1 MSGPADADS
10 LMDSLPTPKGDA
22 FPMSRA
28 EAKAKGLRVFLSM
41 YRCRMS
47 SKHSQWRVVSSNRCT
62 DCVEL
67 EANLRKG
74 LKASLL
80 DRLRAEAERKVRK
93 EMASVIAEAERQAR
107 DIVRAAE
114 KIATDRA
121 KVLEKVQATRAA
133 NRARKAAE
141 AAAAGPSGQADGV
154 AQAPPWEG
162 PEEAPG
168 VSIVDDSAP
177 WD

>member
-1 MSGPADADS
+1 
-10 LMDSLPTPKGDA
+10 
-22 FPMSRA
+22 MSRA

-107 DIVRAAE
+107 DIVKAAE
-114 KIATDRA
+114 KAAMDRA
-121 KVLEKVQATRAA
+121 KVLEKAKATLAA

-141 AAAAGPSGQADGV
+141 AAATGPGGQAAG
-154 AQAPPWEG
+154 AAHAPPWEG
-162 PEEAPG
+162 PEEASG
-168 VSIVDDSAP
+168 ASMVDDSAP

>member
-1 MSGPADADS
+1 MRGPANADS
-10 LMDSLPTPKGDA
+10 LMDSLPTPKGDTH
-22 FPMSRA
+22 PMSRA

-47 SKHSQWRVVSSNRCT
+47 SKHSRWRVVSSNRCT
-62 DCVEL
+62 DCAEL
-67 EANLRKG
+67 EANLRKD

-93 EMASVIAEAERQAR
+93 EMASLLADAERQAR
-107 DIVRAAE
+107 DIVKAAE
-114 KIATDRA
+114 KVATDRA

-141 AAAAGPSGQADGV
+141 AAAMGPIGQAAGV
-154 AQAPPWEG
+154 AHAPPWDG
-162 PEEAPG
+162 PEEAPCA
-168 VSIVDDSAP
+168 SIVDDSAP

>member
-1 MSGPADADS
+1 MSSPADAGS
-10 LMDSLPTPKGDA
+10 LMDSLPIPNGDA

-28 EAKAKGLRVFLSM
+28 EAKAKGLKVFLSM

-67 EANLRKG
+67 ETNLRKD
-74 LKASLL
+74 LKASLI

-93 EMASVIAEAERQAR
+93 EMASLLADAERQAR
-107 DIVRAAE
+107 DIIRAAE
-114 KIATDRA
+114 KVATDRA

-133 NRARKAAE
+133 NRARKAAG
-141 AAAAGPSGQADGV
+141 AAH
-154 AQAPPWEG
+154 APPWEG
-162 PEEAPG
+162 PEEAP
-168 VSIVDDSAP
+168 SAPIVDDSYP

>member
-1 MSGPADADS
+1 MRGPAIADS
-10 LMDSLPTPKGDA
+10 LMDSLPTPKGDTH
-22 FPMSRA
+22 PMSRA

-62 DCVEL
+62 ECVEL
-67 EANLRKG
+67 EASLRKD
-74 LKASLL
+74 LKASLI

-93 EMASVIAEAERQAR
+93 DMASLLADAERQAR

-114 KIATDRA
+114 KVATDRA
-121 KVLEKVQATRAA
+121 KLLEKAQAARAA
-133 NRARKAAE
+133 TRARKAAE
-141 AAAAGPSGQADGV
+141 AAAAGPSGPADG
-154 AQAPPWEG
+154 AAHAPPWES
-162 PEEAPG
+162 PEEAP
-168 VSIVDDSAP
+168 SAPIVDDSAP

>member
-1 MSGPADADS
+1 MSSTTSVGS
-10 LMDSLPTPKGDA
+10 LMDCLPTPKGDTH
-22 FPMSRA
+22 PMSRA

-47 SKHSQWRVVSSNRCT
+47 SKDSQWRVVSSNRCT

-80 DRLRAEAERKVRK
+80 DRLRAEAERKIRK
-93 EMASVIAEAERQAR
+93 EMVSVIAEAERQAR
-107 DIVRAAE
+107 DIVKAAA
-114 KIATDRA
+114 KAAMDRA
-121 KVLEKVQATRAA
+121 KVLENAKATLAA

-141 AAAAGPSGQADGV
+141 AVAMGPSGPAARAAHV
-154 AQAPPWEG
+154 LPWEG
-162 PEEAPG
+162 PEEAHGAFCP
-168 VSIVDDSAP
+168 DDSCP